1 LATFPER
8 ALAAVNAA
16 ATSVFDAV
24 FALLAA
30 LPPLVSLALV
40 SLVTGV
46 VMLWVVARTSDQ
58 PRLAATKRAMHAGL
72 FEIRLFNDD
81 LAAMLRAVG
90 ELLWHNAR
98 YLRLSL
104 VPLLWMAIPLVI
116 VIAQLQAFY
125 GYAGLVPGEPVLLKA
140 EIEGPAGAATSA
152 PGGAVAAPLLEAP
165 PDIRVETGAV
175 QLAGSNEV
183 LWRIVPLSAGDFTVT
198 LRAGGHTFTKTVH
211 VSDGVA
217 RRSPLRVAHGVMDL
231 LLYPSEPLL
240 DASGPVSAISL
251 TYPEP
256 GMDVL
261 GFRVHWLILFMV
273 VSMASAFA
281 LARRVGV
288 TL

>member
-16 ATSVFDAV
+16 ATWGFDAA

-30 LPPLVSLALV
+30 LPPLVSLLLV
-40 SLVTGV
+40 SLVTAV
-46 VMLWVVARTSDQ
+46 AMLLVVARTSDQ
-58 PRLAATKRAMHAGL
+58 PRMAATKRAMHAGL

-81 LAAMLRAVG
+81 LVAMLRAVG
-90 ELLWHNAR
+90 DLLWQNAR

-116 VIAQLQAFY
+116 IIAQLQAFY
-125 GYAGLVPGEPVLLKA
+125 GYAGLVPGEAVLLKA
-140 EIEGPAGAATSA
+140 ELDNAAGPATSA
-152 PGGAVAAPLLEAP
+152 ATAAPTLEAP
-165 PDIRVETGAV
+165 PEIRVETEAV
-175 QLAGSNEV
+175 QLAGSGEV

-198 LRAGGHTFTKTVH
+198 VRTGEHAATKTVH
-211 VSDGVA
+211 VSGGIA
-217 RRSPLRVAHGVMDL
+217 RRSPLRVGRGVTNL

-240 DASGPVSAISL
+240 DASGPVTAISL

-256 GMDVL
+256 GLNLL
-261 GFRVHWLILFMV
+261 GFRVHWLVVFMV
-273 VSMASAFA
+273 VSMAGAFA
-281 LARRVGV
+281 LAKRVGV